1 MSRFSPHVAF
11 GVALLLAGCG
21 AANHPTT
28 SARVVS
34 TAAANTTMAST
45 ARVSEKLTGSVNGE
59 SLGEGS
65 LSGVVDSAHH
75 RASIAYDLA
84 FLAKASA
91 GMRPGALVGRVVHD
105 GDNAFVSS
113 PAITRKL
120 PPGRRWIEI
129 TSAQGDSSGSL
140 AGGTSGVGTLDE
152 TKPVDHLR
160 AVAGK
165 TEELGREAVNG
176 EATRHYRTQLD
187 YRLYVPLV
195 ARRQRAGLRKAV
207 AKLDTTLGSTRFP
220 AEVWIAADGTI
231 RRAKGVIEG
240 RGLKLEY
247 TLELTAIGK
256 PVRLDPPPAARVLD
270 ARKP

>member
-1 MSRFSPHVAF
+1 MTRFSSLVA
-11 GVALLLAGCG
+11 VAVAVLFAGCG
-21 AANHPTT
+21 GANHPKT

-34 TAAANTTMAST
+34 TAAAKTTTAST
-45 ARVSEKLTGSVNGE
+45 ARLSERLTGSVNGE
-59 SLGEGS
+59 SLGDGS

-75 RASIAYDLA
+75 RASLAYNLA

-91 GMRPGALVGRVVHD
+91 GTSADALVGRVVHD
-105 GDNAFVSS
+105 GNNAFVSS
-113 PAITRKL
+113 PAITRRL
-120 PPGRRWIEI
+120 PSGRRWIEI
-129 TSAQGDSSGSL
+129 ADTEAERSGSL

-165 TEELGREAVNG
+165 TEELGDETVNG
-176 EATRHYRTQLD
+176 VATKHYRSQLD

-195 ARRQRAGLRKAV
+195 ARSQRAGLRKAV
-207 AKLDTTLGSTRFP
+207 AKLDSTLGGTSFP
-220 AEVWIAADGTI
+220 VEAWIARDGMI
-231 RRAKGVIEG
+231 RRVKGVIEG

-247 TLELTAIGK
+247 TLDLTAIGK